1 MSTSKLWEC
10 IDNTNAKLKQKA
22 KRAKQKKQKVSTIVG
37 NVSVTRSSNSSS
49 VCTNPAS
56 APTTID
62 PNSPQI
68 YLPYIQAMR
77 KKKSSGSTAPA
88 QISSAAAQAQ
98 APSPAPSSPWGNR
111 GKMNSNVSKR
121 KNNSF
126 YSSVTSGKKKEEK
139 KVKSSEK
146 SDRTSEAKKKYD
158 KEKIISAYLNAAGSK
173 ILEYKAHNRNIQI
186 VSSSEALNVIKSVW
200 KENGEK
206 KLMDVETA
214 YSAVNILVK
223 TDFVKSVSTEVD
235 SGLLQSTVPLSL
247 IRKLVDPTG
256 VLSKTN
262 CIAKLSEKQKF
273 VLGLISI
280 PNAYELLI

>member
-22 KRAKQKKQKVSTIVG
+22 AKAKQKKKQNISTIVG

-49 VCTNPAS
+49 H
-56 APTTID
+56 TTTTTT
-62 PNSPQI
+62 
-68 YLPYIQAMR
+68 
-77 KKKSSGSTAPA
+77 KKSSGKLPARISSTAAPA
-88 QISSAAAQAQ
+88 PT
-98 APSPAPSSPWGNR
+98 PSPAPSTPWGNR
-111 GKMNSNVSKR
+111 GKMNNAVSNNKSKR
-121 KNNSF
+121 KSNSF
-126 YSSVTSGKKKEEK
+126 YSSVTSNKKQKEKEK
-139 KVKSSEK
+139 EVKSSEK
-146 SDRTSEAKKKYD
+146 SERTSLPSMKKYD
-158 KEKIISAYLNAAGSK
+158 KEKIISEYLNAAGSK
-173 ILEYKAHNRNIQI
+173 IVEYKCHNRHTQI
-186 VSSSEALNVIKSVW
+186 INSSEALEVIKSVW
-200 KENGEK
+200 KEDGEK
-206 KLMDVETA
+206 KLMDIETA
-214 YSAVNILVK
+214 YSAFNVLVK
-223 TDFVKSVSTEVD
+223 TDFIKTVDAKID